1 MKMSTNK
8 IIRIRYAGEETDFD
22 SPQRFKPIKQDK
34 WTLKYNEKKKATAI
48 ELQESNKIIQ
58 VEEERTWKLC
68 QQNNK
73 RVTFTKQKRIA
84 TPPPKNR

>member
-1 MKMSTNK
+1 MNF
-8 IIRIRYAGEETDFD
+8 EV
-22 SPQRFKPIKQDK
+22 QR
-34 WTLKYNEKKKATAI
+34 KKKATAI

-68 QQNNK
+68 QQNNN

-84 TPPPKNR
+84 TPPPKEKHPQKQVEQKSKTFRLKTQSHTKDSFSNI